1 MTVPKS
7 TLRRPVERTATCLGA
22 NPSARTVRTPSR
34 ALGGSDKRTRP
45 SAAISP
51 RSSLGSP
58 PRPRSGSKS
67 LRQLKRTSPCET
79 PRPSLSVTCAVRLTW
94 ITRREGKLPDSGEGA
109 SDTAPPPPRESASSS
124 AKNMTATPVRAAAIR
139 IPAMTYR
146 MENTLRER
154 LDSGPSESIVYR
166 RRLPMNTRF
175 RRITLSLT
183 LVLFATGSRA
193 AAQDYQ
199 THWKRAQKAME
210 AMKLE
215 EAKRALRSALE
226 SLGSPPKSLEK
237 AERIHAL
244 LSSVCEGT
252 SQVAEALTHQEERL
266 RLMERR
272 LGAKHPDLMPALE
285 SAARLNRKLGRI
297 PAALKQLERARALAE
312 ELPPKSRA
320 PALERIYSELVRCRE
335 LAGDFDGLFEPLEA
349 WIALIRQQ
357 RGPDHPDL
365 VYPLTLQ
372 ARALATLKRFE
383 ESVSVYKEWIRL
395 QRLVWKGDHAGL
407 ARPLEL
413 LSFALLQ
420 LDRLDEASK
429 VCDEWRGLLD
439 RVMKDHPEIPRVLA
453 RRADIAEKRGRTDE
467 VVKYLAEAVQRSQ
480 NNTAWRGSR

>member
-1 MTVPKS
+1 
-7 TLRRPVERTATCLGA
+7 
-22 NPSARTVRTPSR
+22 
-34 ALGGSDKRTRP
+34 
-45 SAAISP
+45 
-51 RSSLGSP
+51 
-58 PRPRSGSKS
+58 
-67 LRQLKRTSPCET
+67 
-79 PRPSLSVTCAVRLTW
+79 
-94 ITRREGKLPDSGEGA
+94 
-109 SDTAPPPPRESASSS
+109 
-124 AKNMTATPVRAAAIR
+124 
-139 IPAMTYR
+139 
-146 MENTLRER
+146 
-154 LDSGPSESIVYR
+154 
-166 RRLPMNTRF
+166 MNTRF

-383 ESVSVYKEWIRL
+383 ESVPVYKEWIRL

-480 NNTAWRGSR
+480 NNTAWRGSRVGVLYRRLARAQRRAGDAKSGYSSAEQAVKKLESAVGPRDPDTLLAVIEQARCAAALGKTPQAIGLLRRLIRRWESWVGKNHPVLVRPLKMLGQLLIQSGAEAKGREALERAAHIEGSIKKPSQT